1 MRRNAR
7 LSIGCSPYL
16 WAKRHCLRGL
26 RIVRKT
32 CDPLKARSASLKP
45 LCSRCRTELE
55 ATVLH
60 LREVAE
66 TQCDDSFEIDLQVI
80 APPVAAGVF
89 R

>member
-1 MRRNAR
+1 M
-7 LSIGCSPYL
+7 
-16 WAKRHCLRGL
+16 

-32 CDPLKARSASLKP
+32 CNPPKSPFRLPQTAVFSL
-45 LCSRCRTELE
+45 LTELE

-66 TQCDDSFEIDLQVI
+66 TQCGDSFEIDLQVI
-80 APPVAAGVF
+80 TPPVAAGVF